1 MIDNIALHADSGFL
15 EKIHMG
21 LYDRDYTQADSR
33 RQYFG
38 SSQIRFN
45 LPQIT
50 PVVKWFL
57 IANAAVFFAGAII
70 PPLGSWL
77 INWFSI
83 DPRSWFTAIQPWRLV
98 SYQFL
103 HGNLLHILLNMMVL
117 FFLGPTL
124 EKHWGG
130 RRFILFYL
138 GCGIAAGLSFLLLM
152 VIGVVGAAPLL
163 GASGAILG
171 VLAACAI
178 LFPQF
183 ILFLVIVPMPIRVFA
198 VVMTLLYV
206 LNIVTQGPNA
216 GGDAAHLG
224 GMAAGAAYVL
234 LLPRAERLKLKM
246 HAQSWDKRMEESR
259 KLRIEVDRI
268 LTKVHRFGL
277 HSLTT
282 REKRVLKKATQEE
295 IRRQQL

>member
-1 MIDNIALHADSGFL
+1 MWSFHADSGFL

-38 SSQIRFN
+38 SSQLRFN
-45 LPQIT
+45 LPKMT
-50 PVVKWFL
+50 PVVKWLL
-57 IANAAVFFAGAII
+57 IINTAILLFGGLV
-70 PPLGSWL
+70 PSVGQTLMT
-77 INWFSI
+77 WFSI
-83 DPRSWFTAIQPWRLV
+83 DPRSWLTALEPWRLV

-103 HGNLLHILLNMMVL
+103 HADLLHIIMNMIGL

-124 EKHWGG
+124 ERHWGS
-130 RRFILFYL
+130 RRFIVFYL
-138 GCGIAAGLSFLLLM
+138 SCGVAAGLMFLVLM
-152 VIGVVGAAPLL
+152 AIGVVGAGPLV

-178 LFPQF
+178 LFPQVV
-183 ILFLVIVPMPIRVFA
+183 LPLVIIPMPIRVFA
-198 VVMTLLYV
+198 VLMTLWYV
-206 LNIVTQGPNA
+206 LNIVTGGPNA
-216 GGDAAHLG
+216 GGDVAHLG
-224 GMAAGAAYVL
+224 GMAAGVAYVL
-234 LLPRAERLKLKM
+234 LLPRLEKLKLRM
-246 HAQSWDKRMEESR
+246 HAQSWDKRMEEGR

-268 LTKVHRFGL
+268 LAKVHRFGL

-295 IRRQQL
+295 LRRHEL

>member
-1 MIDNIALHADSGFL
+1 
-15 EKIHMG
+15 MG

-45 LPQIT
+45 LPKMT
-50 PVVKWFL
+50 PVVKWLLIVNSAIFL
-57 IANAAVFFAGAII
+57 FGGLVPVVGRFLETWFA
-70 PPLGSWL
+70 L
-77 INWFSI
+77 
-83 DPRSWFTAIQPWRLV
+83 DPHWWQVWRLA

-103 HGNLLHILLNMMVL
+103 HANLLHLVVNMMGL

-124 EKHWGG
+124 EKHWGS

-138 GCGIAAGLSFLLLM
+138 GCGVAGGLTFLLLM
-152 VIGVVGAAPLL
+152 ALKILGAGVLV

-171 VLAACAI
+171 VMVACAI

-183 ILFLVIVPMPIRVFA
+183 VVFLFVIPMPIRVLV
-198 VVMTLLYV
+198 VVMTLMYV
-206 LNIVTQGPNA
+206 LNIVAQGRNA
-216 GGDAAHLG
+216 GGNAAHLG

-234 LLPRAERLKLKM
+234 LLPRVEKLRLRM

-268 LTKVHRFGL
+268 LAKVHRFGL
-277 HSLTT
+277 HSLTA
-282 REKRVLKKATQEE
+282 REKKMLKKATQEE
-295 IRRQQL
+295 IRRQQP

>member
-1 MIDNIALHADSGFL
+1 
-15 EKIHMG
+15 MG

-45 LPQIT
+45 LPKLT
-50 PVVKWFL
+50 PVVKWLLIINSIVFL
-57 IANAAVFFAGAII
+57 CGALVPAVGSTLVRWFA
-70 PPLGSWL
+70 
-77 INWFSI
+77 I
-83 DPRSWFTAIQPWRLV
+83 DPRSWLTALQPWRLV

-103 HGNLLHILLNMMVL
+103 HGNLLHIIMNMMVL

-130 RRFILFYL
+130 RRFVLFYL
-138 GCGIAAGLSFLLLM
+138 GCGVAAGLSFLLLM
-152 VIGVVGAAPLL
+152 AIGVVGANPLL

-171 VLAACAI
+171 VLVACAI

-183 ILFLVIVPMPIRVFA
+183 VLFLFIVPMPIRVFA

-206 LNIVTQGPNA
+206 LNIATRGLNA

-234 LLPRAERLKLKM
+234 LLPRLEKLKLRM

-259 KLRIEVDRI
+259 KLRMEVDRI
-268 LTKVHRFGL
+268 LAKVHRFGL
-277 HSLTT
+277 HSLTS
-282 REKRVLKKATQEE
+282 REKKMLKKATQEE
-295 IRRQQL
+295 LRRQQL

>member
-1 MIDNIALHADSGFL
+1 
-15 EKIHMG
+15 MG
-21 LYDRDYTQADSR
+21 LQDRDYTQADSR

-38 SSQIRFN
+38 SPQIRFN

-50 PVVKWFL
+50 PAVKWLLIVNTAIFL
-57 IANAAVFFAGAII
+57 LGGLLPQLGAF
-70 PPLGSWL
+70 LL
-77 INWFSI
+77 QWFSI
-83 DPRSWFTAIQPWRLV
+83 DPRSWFTALQPWRLV

-103 HGNLLHILLNMMVL
+103 HGNLLHIVLNMIVL

-124 EKHWGG
+124 EKHWGS

-138 GCGIAAGLSFLLLM
+138 GCGVAAGLSYLLLM
-152 VIGVVGAAPLL
+152 AIGLVGAAPLL

-183 ILFLVIVPMPIRVFA
+183 IVFLVIIPMPIRVFA

-206 LNIVTQGPNA
+206 VNIISKGPNA

-224 GMAAGAAYVL
+224 GMAAGAAYIL
-234 LLPRAERLKLKM
+234 LLPRLERVKLRM
-246 HAQSWDKRMEESR
+246 HAQSWEKQMEEGR
-259 KLRIEVDRI
+259 KLRFEVDRI
-268 LTKVHRFGL
+268 LAKVHRFGL
-277 HSLTT
+277 HSLTV
-282 REKRVLKKATQEE
+282 REKRTLKKATQEE
-295 IRRQQL
+295 LRRHQL

>member
-1 MIDNIALHADSGFL
+1 
-15 EKIHMG
+15 MG
-21 LYDRDYTQADSR
+21 LHDRDYTQADSR

-38 SSQIRFN
+38 SSQMRFN

-50 PVVKWFL
+50 PVVKWLLIINTAIFL
-57 IANAAVFFAGAII
+57 VGGLV
-70 PPLGSWL
+70 PQVGSFL
-77 INWFSI
+77 LHWFSI

-103 HGNLLHILLNMMVL
+103 HADLPHIVLNMLGL
-117 FFLGPTL
+117 FFFGPTL
-124 EKHWGG
+124 EKHWGS
-130 RRFILFYL
+130 RRFLLFYL
-138 GCGIAAGLSFLLLM
+138 GCGIVAGLSFLLLM
-152 VIGVVGAAPLL
+152 AIGVVGAAPLL

-183 ILFLVIVPMPIRVFA
+183 IVFLFIIPMPIRVLA

-206 LNIVTQGPNA
+206 VNIIAGGQNA

-224 GMAAGAAYVL
+224 GMAAGAAYIL
-234 LLPRAERLKLKM
+234 LLPKLERLKLRM
-246 HAQSWDKRMEESR
+246 HAQSWEKRMEESR
-259 KLRIEVDRI
+259 KLRFEVDRI
-268 LTKVHRFGL
+268 LAKVHRFGL

-282 REKRVLKKATQEE
+282 REKRTLKKATQEE

>member
-1 MIDNIALHADSGFL
+1 
-15 EKIHMG
+15 MG
-21 LYDRDYTQADSR
+21 LQDRDYTQADSR

-50 PVVKWFL
+50 PVVKWLL

-70 PPLGSWL
+70 PTLGSWL

-103 HGNLLHILLNMMVL
+103 HGNLLHIVLNMMVL

-124 EKHWGG
+124 ERYWGS
-130 RRFILFYL
+130 RRFLGFYL
-138 GCGIAAGLSFLLLM
+138 GCGIVAGLSFLLLM
-152 VIGVVGAAPLL
+152 AIGLVGAAPLL

-183 ILFLVIVPMPIRVFA
+183 IVFFIIFPMPIRVFA
-198 VVMTLLYV
+198 VVMTLYYV
-206 LNIVTQGPNA
+206 VDILAQGPNA
-216 GGDAAHLG
+216 GGNAAHLG
-224 GMAAGAAYVL
+224 GMAAGAAYIL
-234 LLPRAERLKLKM
+234 LLPRFEKLKLRV
-246 HAQSWDKRMEESR
+246 HTQSWEKRMEESR
-259 KLRIEVDRI
+259 KLRMEVDRI
-268 LTKVHRFGL
+268 LAKVHRFGL
-277 HSLTT
+277 HSLSS
-282 REKRVLKKATQEE
+282 REKRILKKATQEE

>member
-1 MIDNIALHADSGFL
+1 
-15 EKIHMG
+15 MG

-38 SSQIRFN
+38 SGQMRFN

-50 PVVKWFL
+50 PVVKWL
-57 IANAAVFFAGAII
+57 LLANVGIFVLEAVMPLAGIRFSFEQWFAVDAS
-70 PPLGSWL
+70 SWQKV
-77 INWFSI
+77 
-83 DPRSWFTAIQPWRLV
+83 AQVWRLL

-103 HGNLLHILLNMMVL
+103 HGSVWHILLNMMVL

-124 EKHWGG
+124 ERHWGG

-138 GCGIAAGLSFLLLM
+138 GCGLVAGLSYLLLAA
-152 VIGVVGAAPLL
+152 IGVVGAGSLI

-183 ILFLVIVPMPIRVFA
+183 IVFLVIVPMPIRVFA
-198 VVMTLLYV
+198 VVITLLYLV
-206 LNIVTQGPNA
+206 NILSRGPNA

-224 GMAAGAAYVL
+224 GMAAGAAYIL
-234 LLPRAERLKLKM
+234 LLPKLERAKLRM
-246 HAQSWDKRMEESR
+246 RSQSWEKRMEESR
-259 KLRIEVDRI
+259 RLRFEVDRI
-268 LTKVHRFGL
+268 LAKVHRFGL
-277 HSLTT
+277 HSLTAK
-282 REKRVLKKATQEE
+282 EKRLLKKATQEE
-295 IRRQQL
+295 IRRHEL

>member
-1 MIDNIALHADSGFL
+1 
-15 EKIHMG
+15 MG
-21 LYDRDYTQADSR
+21 LQDRDYTQADSR

-50 PVVKWFL
+50 PVVKCLL
-57 IANAAVFFAGAII
+57 IVNTAVFLLGGLIPQLGAF
-70 PPLGSWL
+70 LL
-77 INWFSI
+77 HWFSI
-83 DPRSWFTAIQPWRLV
+83 DPRSWLTALQPWRLV

-103 HGNLLHILLNMMVL
+103 HGSVLHIVLNMIVL

-124 EKHWGG
+124 EKHWGS
-130 RRFILFYL
+130 RRFVLFYL
-138 GCGIAAGLSFLLLM
+138 GCGVAAGLSYLLLM
-152 VIGVVGAAPLL
+152 AIGIVGAAPLL

-183 ILFLVIVPMPIRVFA
+183 IVFLVIIPMPIRVFA

-206 LNIVTQGPNA
+206 VNIISKGPNA

-224 GMAAGAAYVL
+224 GMAAGAAYIL
-234 LLPRAERLKLKM
+234 LLPRLERMKLRI
-246 HAQSWDKRMEESR
+246 HSQSWEKRLEESR
-259 KLRIEVDRI
+259 KLRFEVDRI
-268 LTKVHRFGL
+268 LAKVHRFGL
-277 HSLTT
+277 HSLTV
-282 REKRVLKKATQEE
+282 REKRTLKKATQEE
-295 IRRQQL
+295 IRRHQL